1 MASIIKRKRN
11 NRTTYL
17 AFVRREGVKAIAKS
31 FYNKTDAKKWAR
43 AMEHKLDTG
52 DFSDY
57 SEASKLTLGDL
68 FERYIEE
75 VKHSTKKDKKNHD
88 LLVTW
93 QYYLVGRINLHY
105 YVVFPLKFIMWY
117 SFKSFCWQ

>member
-17 AFVRREGVKAIAKS
+17 AFVRRKGVKAIVKS

-43 AMEHKLDTG
+43 AMERNLDTG

-57 SEASKLTLGDL
+57 IEASKLTLS
-68 FERYIEE
+68 R
-75 VKHSTKKDKKNHD
+75 
-88 LLVTW
+88 
-93 QYYLVGRINLHY
+93 R
-105 YVVFPLKFIMWY
+105 
-117 SFKSFCWQ
+117 FKSLRSLKNRDFFILEKL